1 MVNDSVDHRGG
12 HDVVTEDVAPSGE
25 GEVAGQDQ
33 RGVFVTAGDE
43 LEEQIRG
50 VLLERDVTDFVD
62 DDQAVTAELHEFLG
76 QPAQLV
82 R

>member
-33 RGVFVTAGDE
+33 RCVFVTAGDE

-50 VLLERDVTDFVD
+50 VLFERDVADLVDLCRHRHKSTYADFVIM
-62 DDQAVTAELHEFLG
+62 
-76 QPAQLV
+76 PMSP
-82 R
+82 